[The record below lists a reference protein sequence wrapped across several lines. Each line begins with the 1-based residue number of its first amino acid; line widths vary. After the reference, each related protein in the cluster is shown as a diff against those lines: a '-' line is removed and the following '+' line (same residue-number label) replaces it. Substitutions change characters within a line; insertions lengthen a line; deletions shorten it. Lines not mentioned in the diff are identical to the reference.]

1 MYEVVVGIDFGSS
14 GSGYAYSFYN
24 KNDINQGNIF
34 GANADNKVP
43 TEIIL
48 DEQSSILQFGA
59 ECKQYLKEKGIN
71 LCHQRNVNSLSLK
84 HGKFKKFGM
93 QDSTKNQKRLKNI
106 NFAIFLIFQYFV
118 GSYLLKHDKLKN
130 FEGSRAPKETRLYKL
145 LYFKDIKIQLY
156 NKSKFIKAK
165 NSGKELPLKLV
176 IKKVLE
182 KLKELAINEIKSKRP
197 LISESKIK
205 WVVTVPAIWGEN
217 EKSVM
222 MDACIEA
229 GLVDQNTDKSLFFS
243 LEPEPA
249 SLYCFN
255 NGNIDKTFFKEGEYY
270 IICDLGGGTGD
281 IVAHLVGS
289 NENLSEIHPSCGGI
303 YGSNEIDRLIFENII
318 NSLFGC
324 KNFKEFLSKYKIKNK
339 ESEDGGILF
348 NDWCELEREI
358 KEFKEGTNNLK
369 ISKNEKCPINFSLF
383 QDIFDDNI
391 DLNDFVDKYNK
402 NIKEIDLNLTVKSKK
417 KMDYRISL

>member
-1 MYEVVVGIDFGSS
+1 MYEVVVGLDFGSS

-71 LCHQRNVNSLSLK
+71 LCH
-84 HGKFKKFGM
+84 
-93 QDSTKNQKRLKNI
+93 
-106 NFAIFLIFQYFV
+106 
-118 GSYLLKHDKLKN
+118 
-130 FEGSRAPKETRLYKL
+130 
-145 LYFKDIKIQLY
+145 YFKDIKIQLY

-243 LEPEPA
+243 LEPEAA

-339 ESEDGGILF
+339 ESEDEGILF